1 MSAGVALQPDAA
13 PGALACHVEGRG
25 PELVLLHGG
34 FGSWAHWRRNLP
46 ALSARY
52 RVLAFDLPGFGDS
65 PDFPESAPDEAY
77 YRWVAEEIL
86 NALTGSIR
94 LAGFSFGGSIA
105 AAVAPMLGGRL
116 AALSLTAPG
125 SFGKPAPRDLA
136 IKPMRPHEGR
146 KIDPLENAR
155 HNLCQVM
162 FARPE
167 SADPETVA
175 LHVRDIERGRFP
187 SRRLSWQDRL
197 EADLAPVT
205 CPIQMIWG
213 LGDRMATPS
222 VAARMERIRAARP
235 DVRFDLIEGAGH
247 WVQYERA
254 ADWDA
259 ALLAFLDAIPGAPA

>member
-1 MSAGVALQPDAA
+1 MNTGVALQPA
-13 PGALACHVEGRG
+13 GALGTLACHVEGGG
-25 PELVLLHGG
+25 PDLVLLHGG
-34 FGSWAHWRRNLP
+34 FGSWTHWRRNLP

-65 PDFPESAPDEAY
+65 PDFPASAPDEAY
-77 YRWVAEEIL
+77 YRCVADAIL
-86 NALTGSIR
+86 NACIGPIR
-94 LAGFSFGGSIA
+94 LAGFSFGGSVA
-105 AAVAPMLGGRL
+105 AAVASMLGGRL

-125 SFGKPAPRDLA
+125 SFGKPAPRDVT
-136 IKPMRPHEGR
+136 IMPMRPREGHQ
-146 KIDPLENAR
+146 IDPLENAR
-155 HNLCQVM
+155 HNLRQVM
-162 FARPE
+162 FASPD
-167 SADPETVA
+167 SADPDTVA
-175 LHVRDIERGRFP
+175 LHIQNIERGRFP

-197 EADLAPVT
+197 EADLAPIT

-222 VAARMERIRAARP
+222 PRARMERIRAARP

-259 ALLAFLDAIPGAPA
+259 ALLAFLDAIPGARA